1 MDDADDFMTC
11 PHCDR
16 RIHIGVLLR
25 PVSTAERDADDYGP
39 RAFVIMGR
47 NRLIHRCVIGQE

>member
-1 MDDADDFMTC
+1 VDDADFMTC

-16 RIHIGVLLR
+16 RIYIGVFLR

>member
-1 MDDADDFMTC
+1 VDDADFMTC

-16 RIHIGVLLR
+16 RIYIGVFLR
-25 PVSTAERDADDYGP
+25 PVSTAERDADDYAP

-47 NRLIHRCVIGQE
+47 NRLIHRCLIEEE